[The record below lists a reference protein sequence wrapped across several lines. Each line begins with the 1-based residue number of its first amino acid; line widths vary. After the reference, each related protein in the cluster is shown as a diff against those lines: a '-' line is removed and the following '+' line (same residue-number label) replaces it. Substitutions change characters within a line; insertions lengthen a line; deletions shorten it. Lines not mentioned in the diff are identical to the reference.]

1 MTAIDN
7 LWWGQ
12 EKENQKKTSRGNEN
26 KIFLWVHIPSKNS
39 VNISGILMALC

>member
-12 EKENQKKTSRGNEN
+12 EKKKEKKTTRGNEN
-26 KIFLWVHIPSKNS
+26 KIFLWFRIPSVNS